1 MALSDKPKADAVI
14 PDSTYR
20 LQLNKHFNF
29 ERVAACIS
37 YLHRLGISHCYLS
50 PFLKAR
56 QGSSHGYD
64 IVDHNTLN
72 PEIGET
78 EDFDTLISRLQQHGM
93 GLIADI
99 VPNHMGI
106 MGADND
112 WWLDVL
118 ENGPSSSHASFFD
131 IDWHPVK
138 KVLENKILIPV
149 LGDHYGNILEKQE
162 LKLSFDSERGEFSVY
177 YYEHR
182 FPIDPQTYPL
192 ILSSQ
197 HERLHEYFEADD
209 PVLHEYQTLDNS
221 FGKLPAYT
229 EITPES
235 IDERTRDKE
244 VFKKQLAR
252 LCLENARLTLFIR
265 SRITEINR
273 HPEDCGELHALL
285 ERQAY
290 RLAYWHV
297 AGDEINYRRFFDIND
312 LAGLRVED
320 AEVFDASHRL
330 VLSLVE
336 QGKIQ
341 GLRIDH
347 ADGLHDPVAYYRRL
361 QSENMSRSDKDCA
374 SKIAPLY
381 IVAEKIVA
389 NYEYLNSDWPIH
401 GTTGYEFAAIAN
413 GLFIDMTAEKA
424 LTRTYTRFVGH
435 KRDFDEI
442 LYQAKKHVMETSL
455 ASELNML
462 AIQLSR
468 IAEANA
474 KTRDYTLNALHDA
487 LKETVSC
494 FPVYRTY
501 INSLNVRKED
511 SQYIDWAVQQGRQ
524 RSRASDLTIFGFIH
538 DVLLLK
544 TGDSTVSSNDL
555 LKFVMRFQQY
565 TSPVMAKG
573 TEDTALYEYNRL
585 VSLNEVGS
593 DPRHFGNSCNAFHHF
608 NQERARKWPH
618 SLLCLSSHDTKRSAD
633 TRARI
638 NVLSEISQQWHE
650 AVFRWHRINRIRKDK
665 SEAVI
670 ARNDEYLFYQTL
682 VGTFPLGE
690 LNASNLSAYRE
701 RVENYMLKAVR
712 EAKQLTSWTNP
723 NTDYEQAV
731 SLFVKRCLN
740 EAHTAP
746 FLQDFLEFEHKIRS
760 AGLFNALSQTL
771 LLLTSPG
778 VPDNYQ
784 GSENWQFSL
793 VDPDNRRPVDFNRL
807 GNTLNELDSETNRGR
822 HDLLKTLLETIE
834 DGRIK
839 LFVVAQTLR
848 FRRQYSDLF
857 QNSDYIKLDCNGT
870 QADHIVAYARKTQD
884 RWALIIVPR
893 LTTSLLDSKTQRF
906 RPKIWQDTCLE
917 LPQDSPSRF
926 YDMFSRNALTANDV
940 NGNHLLNL
948 DEVFECFPFALL
960 TNLAPD

>member
-20 LQLNKHFNF
+20 IQLNKHFKF
-29 ERVAACIS
+29 EQVTACVL

-56 QGSSHGYD
+56 PGSPHGYD

-72 PEIGET
+72 PEIGGA

-138 KVLENKILIPV
+138 KALENKILIPV

-162 LKLSFDSERGEFSVY
+162 LTLTFDSEHGEFSVY

-197 HERLHEYFEADD
+197 HEGLHEYFEADD

-229 EITPES
+229 EVRPES
-235 IDERTRDKE
+235 NNERTRDKE

-252 LCLENARLTLFIR
+252 LCIENAQLTQFIR
-265 SRITEINR
+265 FRLAEINR
-273 HPEDCGELHALL
+273 PPEYCGELHALL

-290 RLAYWHV
+290 RLAFWQV

-312 LAGLRVED
+312 LAGLRVEN

-361 QSENMSRSDKDCA
+361 NTGNVALSDNNA
-374 SKIAPLY
+374 KIPAIY

-401 GTTGYEFAAIAN
+401 GTTGYEFAAIVN
-413 GLFIDMTAEKA
+413 GLLIDMAAEKT

-435 KRDFDEI
+435 KSDFDEM

-455 ASELNML
+455 ASGLNML

-468 IAEANA
+468 IAEASA
-474 KTRDYTLNALHDA
+474 KTRDYTLNALRDA

-501 INSLNVRKED
+501 INSLQVRKED

-544 TGDSTVSSNDL
+544 TGGSTVSSNDL

-565 TSPVMAKG
+565 TAPVMAKG

-593 DPRHFGNSCNAFHHF
+593 DPRHFGNSSNAFHHF

-638 NVLSEISQQWHE
+638 NVLSEIPQQWHE

-690 LNASNLSAYRE
+690 LNESKLSSYRE
-701 RVENYMLKAVR
+701 RIENYMLKAIR

-723 NTDYEQAV
+723 NTAYEQAV
-731 SLFVKRCLN
+731 SQFVKRCLN
-740 EAHTAP
+740 ETHTTP
-746 FLQDFLEFEHKIRS
+746 FLQDFLQFEREIRP

-784 GSENWQFSL
+784 GNESWRFSL

-807 GNTLNELDSETNRGR
+807 GNTLNELDSQTNRGR
-822 HDLLKTLLETIE
+822 HDLPETLLESIE

-839 LFVVAQTLR
+839 LFMVAQTLR

-857 QNSDYIKLDCNGT
+857 QNGDYIKLDCSGT
-870 QADHIVAYARKTQD
+870 QAEHVVVYARTTQD
-884 RWALIIVPR
+884 RWALIVVPR
-893 LTTSLLDSKTQRF
+893 LTISLLDSKTQRF
-906 RPKIWQDTCLE
+906 RPKIWQDTWIE

-926 YDMFSRNALTANDV
+926 YDLFSQNALTANDV
-940 NGNHLLNL
+940 NGNRQLNL
-948 DEVFECFPFALL
+948 SEIFAYFPFALL
-960 TNLAPD
+960 TNHAPD